1 VTDSGRPARRRTR
14 WIRTA
19 QAVVT
24 VVLLVLLWR
33 VVGGPDV
40 ADLLATAHIGWLALA
55 VALLIAH
62 TIFAAWRWK
71 VTAAP
76 LGLHLSA
83 RTAVEEY
90 FLAQLINSAL
100 PGGVLG
106 DVGRAA
112 RSRHR
117 ATLRVAAGA
126 VAVERGI
133 GQAALAVVL
142 VVGVVVTAAL
152 PGGFTLPRPWLAGV
166 SIGIAGAVL
175 VLVALIMTTRVL
187 ARRHVA
193 WAARVADGMHR
204 STTGPGVRSA
214 QAALSMVA
222 VACLLA
228 AFWCCTA
235 AIGAALSV
243 GAVVTLVPLVL
254 LSMLLPVSIGGWGVR
269 ETAAVALLPVAGI
282 TGAQALASSIAFGV
296 VALVATLPGLAALW
310 TARHAAD
317 PTASGPACAPEPPA
331 SGRATASAPI
341 PRPNAPHTTLS
352 EEHP

>member
-1 VTDSGRPARRRTR
+1 MTDSGRPARRRTR

-126 VAVERGI
+126 IAVERGI

-235 AIGAALSV
+235 AIGAALPV
-243 GAVVTLVPLVL
+243 GAVATLVPLVL

-310 TARHAAD
+310 TARHAAE